1 MVAIPRTMQAIRLH
15 GPGVD
20 GLRRETIA
28 TPSLQLHQ
36 HAAGA
41 RKGGS
46 GSYLGTDA
54 DHDQALGRSRGGLTT
69 KLHLVSDGRGRPL
82 AMLVTAGQRHEKHPA
97 SVVAGRH
104 PCAQAGRVGPP
115 TTTPAMRSLQ
125 PGPFLEFPKVG
136 ALGQTTEG
144 ADRT

>member
-82 AMLVTAGQRHEKHPA
+82 AMLVTAGKRHESTQLQLLLDAIRVPRPGGSAHP
-97 SVVAGRH
+97 RRRR
-104 PCAQAGRVGPP
+104 P
-115 TTTPAMRSLQ
+115 
-125 PGPFLEFPKVG
+125 
-136 ALGQTTEG
+136 
-144 ADRT
+144 